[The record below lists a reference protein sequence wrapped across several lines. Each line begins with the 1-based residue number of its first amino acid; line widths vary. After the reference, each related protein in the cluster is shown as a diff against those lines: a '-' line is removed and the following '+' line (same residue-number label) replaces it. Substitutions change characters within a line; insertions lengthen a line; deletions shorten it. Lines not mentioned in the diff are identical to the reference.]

1 LKKVKN
7 FDISLLFD
15 IDNPEKKKKKK
26 KKKKKVWGDIIER

>member
-7 FDISLLFD
+7 YDISLLFD

>member
-15 IDNPEKKKKKK
+15 IYNPEKKKKK